1 MSRHSNF
8 DVTQSTPVPVIHFT
22 PNKQPR
28 YIHFNH
34 GQPLFD
40 QEMKFLILD
49 PSGLG
54 LESSMKGKKKK
65 MRKPRTIYSSLQ
77 LQELNKRFQQTQYL
91 ALPERAELA
100 ASLGLTQ
107 TQVRILI
114 LKWEIHIL
122 E

>member
-1 MSRHSNF
+1 MNYHLS
-8 DVTQSTPVPVIHFT
+8 HF
-22 PNKQPR
+22 
-28 YIHFNH
+28 
-34 GQPLFD
+34 
-40 QEMKFLILD
+40 LD

-54 LESSMKGKKKK
+54 LDSGLKGKKKK

-107 TQVRILI
+107 TQVIDYALIIALFMACLGSIMWPHVVHGNLYGRHFFILI
-114 LKWEIHIL
+114 FGFFFVIK
-122 E
+122 